1 MTPQKVTGIIVVG
14 LVIVAAIALS
24 SQDNVTMDKTTANK
38 IAAEKVYAEMMPANE
53 AAFIATVKNARQQY
67 NAGQNDMVKGAARPA
82 RKTALCN
89 SLTGV
94 EAVNWVGKIA
104 KLSTNNDGR
113 GVLAI
118 SIADDI
124 QVKTWNNALSDTGDH
139 TLIDPSS
146 NLYRRALNLQTGQIV
161 SFSGHF
167 FRNDTDCIQETS
179 LSMSG
184 SMQEPEFLF
193 QFSAV
198 SSDLSSGKPVD
209 TTRKPNPPA
218 EISQVAPPT
227 RPTTAV
233 YVQPVSPT
241 PPQTATTYA
250 HPTTPTLP
258 TAAPSPMFQ
267 KGWADRTAWEQWVAS
282 LPADHRAGAEYWAG
296 QRSLPHP
303 GTCHGVPAFTTGCE
317 AAKAKLTPA
326 DALRKSEP
334 DYKLGW
340 NAYGH

>member
-1 MTPQKVTGIIVVG
+1 
-14 LVIVAAIALS
+14 VITAIGLS
-24 SQDNVTMDKTTANK
+24 SGQKETSDK
-38 IAAEKVYAEMMPANE
+38 AAADKAIAEMMSPSE
-53 AAFIATVKNARQQY
+53 RDFITTLKYTRQQY
-67 NAGQNDMVKGAARPA
+67 NAGANDMAKGAIRPA

-89 SLTGV
+89 FLVGL
-94 EAVNWVGKIA
+94 EATNWVGKIA

-118 SIADDI
+118 SIGDDM
-124 QVKTWNNALSDTGDH
+124 QVKTWNNALSDIGDH

-193 QFSAV
+193 QFSDV
-198 SSDLSSGKPVD
+198 SSDLSTAKPVD
-209 TTRKPNPPA
+209 TTKLRPNPKP
-218 EISQVAPPT
+218 ELSTVAPST
-227 RPTTAV
+227 RPTSAV
-233 YVQPVSPT
+233 YVQPTAPMS
-241 PPQTATTYA
+241 PQTATTYVQPSN
-250 HPTTPTLP
+250 PTPSTV
-258 TAAPSPMFQ
+258 APSPMFQ
-267 KGWADRTAWEQWVAS
+267 KGLSDRTALEQWVAS
-282 LPADHRAGAEYWAG
+282 LSTDYRAGAEYWAG
-296 QRSLPHP
+296 QRSLTHP
-303 GTCHGVPAFTTGCE
+303 GTCYGVPAFTAGCE
-317 AAKAKLTPA
+317 ASKTRLTPA